1 MLIHVIPQIHI
12 PRHLG
17 PLDVRLLTIGIPE
30 IGWQRNEEALRVG
43 RPYPNKGYIIGY
55 AAARTR
61 AAVVGLFV
69 ETPDFVDRYT
79 VIARWGIAGGVNG
92 DITLTHTVEHT
103 VLDTE
108 YDAVSD
114 LMLLWYGND
123 TRPSRYP
130 DLYADNPPRADPAGD
145 GPVARFGRRHPS
157 RGRLTRQTR
166 SRRAHC
172 RAPRTILSAHT
183 RARPFRGSIRFR
195 PRSPVSFLS
204 RYTQRASAWVQLNI
218 NAGSNT
224 A

>member
-92 DITLTHTVEHT
+92 DITVTHTVEHT

-130 DLYADNPPRADPAGD
+130 DLYADNPPVLIQPVMDLLLDSEGGTRRGGD
-145 GPVARFGRRHPS
+145 SQDKLGPDGLIVERRERFSLPTLERARFAAPFAFALGVRFPS
-157 RGRLTRQTR
+157 LVDTPKERL
-166 SRRAHC
+166 HG
-172 RAPRTILSAHT
+172 
-183 RARPFRGSIRFR
+183 F
-195 PRSPVSFLS
+195 
-204 RYTQRASAWVQLNI
+204 N
-218 NAGSNT
+218 
-224 A
+224 